1 MSNDVE
7 VDLAFEIA
15 KRPIKTKADAVE
27 ALELSTMLK
36 DEAEAEMIKLGIK
49 EKLEAADELKKK
61 VTGFAASKGID
72 KLDLPDGRYGKL
84 IQAVGERIWIGT
96 KKDIPEGATDKI
108 KPLKSLVSKEVWM
121 MITRRVPDPELIEQA
136 VSDGAVTLDE
146 IEPAYFEKMR
156 APYLRV
162 FGSGN
167 GEA

>member
-1 MSNDVE
+1 MKVKGNV
-7 VDLAFEIA
+7 
-15 KRPIKTKADAVE
+15 IKTKNDAIE
-27 ALELSTMLK
+27 ALTEATKLK
-36 DEAEAEMIKLGIK
+36 EEAEALMQEHGITEM
-49 EKLEAADELKKK
+49 LEEADELKKRA
-61 VTGFAASKGID
+61 TSFAASKGID

-162 FGSGN
+162 FGSSN

>member
-1 MSNDVE
+1 MKVKGNV
-7 VDLAFEIA
+7 
-15 KRPIKTKADAVE
+15 IKTKADAVE
-27 ALELSTMLK
+27 ALAEATKLK
-36 DEAEAEMIKLGIK
+36 DEAEALMQEHGITEM
-49 EKLEAADELKKK
+49 LETADELKKRA
-61 VTGFAASKGID
+61 TSFAASKGID

-96 KKDIPEGATDKI
+96 KKDIPEGAPTRI

-162 FGSGN
+162 FGSNN